1 MPARDPRFQDVITS
15 PKHPPLEE
23 VGEDPDFRFSLA
35 NERTFLAWVRTAI
48 AIMVAGLAVAQF
60 FESRAEAT
68 RLAIALPL
76 MILGAVIAFASFG
89 QWERKERAMRLSESL
104 PSSSLPRVLGMAVGV
119 IAVLATILTITDR

>member
-1 MPARDPRFQDVITS
+1 MPLDPRRDPVQD
-15 PKHPPLEE
+15 

-60 FESRAEAT
+60 FESRSEAT

-76 MILGAVIAFASFG
+76 LVLGAAVSFASFG
-89 QWERKERAMRLSESL
+89 RWEEKERAMRLSQPL
-104 PSSSLPRVLGMAVGV
+104 PTSSHPRVLALAVGL
-119 IAVLATILTITDR
+119 IALLAAILTVVDR